1 MSDSRS
7 VMVCGGDIVGLRAAH
22 YLARAGFAV
31 TRLERNA
38 GYISPSHLAPIAA
51 PGMVWQGLK
60 WMLSSRSPFYI
71 QPRLDPE
78 LIRWGRLFARSCA
91 VVDQNSASSSAMR
104 FLRGAIRTS
113 ISSAE

>member
-1 MSDSRS
+1 MTNANLNSRT
-7 VMVCGGDIVGLRAAH
+7 VIVCGGGIVGLCAAH

-31 TRLERNA
+31 TLIERNAEGADSCAVGSA

-71 QPRLDPE
+71 QPRLDPD
-78 LIRWGRLFARSCA
+78 LIRWGRSEEH
-91 VVDQNSASSSAMR
+91 
-104 FLRGAIRTS
+104 TS
-113 ISSAE
+113 ELQSRLHLVCR

>member
-7 VMVCGGDIVGLRAAH
+7 VMVCGGGIVGLCAAH

-31 TRLERNA
+31 TLLERNAEGADSCAVGSA

-78 LIRWGRLFARSCA
+78 LIRWG
-91 VVDQNSASSSAMR
+91 
-104 FLRGAIRTS
+104 
-113 ISSAE
+113 